1 MKERLKK
8 RHKEIEKRQTRKRA
22 RKNFLPTLIVTFLL
36 WCLLGFLIYFMD
48 PETIGAVP
56 IFFALIFM
64 VFLFTFSTLL
74 ASKRR
79 GILTSLTLTIFLILR
94 YFGVGNIINFLL
106 LLGIAVAAE
115 IYLDKL
121 RP

>member
-1 MKERLKK
+1 MKERLKRRK
-8 RHKEIEKRQTRKRA
+8 KEVEKRETRKRA

-36 WCLLGFLIYFMD
+36 WCNLGFLIYFID
-48 PETIGAVP
+48 PEATGAVP

-74 ASKRR
+74 AGKRR
-79 GILTSLTLTIFLILR
+79 GLLISLALTIFLILR

-115 IYLDKL
+115 IYLDVL
-121 RP
+121 HP